1 MTTGGAMGGGRSFVD
16 ATGTPVP
23 LRSPIRTVVATDPEV
38 GALLVEIGA
47 TVIGCAGRLGEVPVI
62 GEDRSPDVREVAALR
77 PDGIITGTRD
87 GRHDLADPAVVE
99 ALRRVA
105 TVIAVDTARAAA
117 ARADLRALLGPTGRP
132 LPAAPSPVPPPVDP
146 LGELDPDAAP
156 AGHGVAELGP
166 RAAAVAREVARTG
179 HAAVLTD
186 GGREVAAIIDIADYR
201 RLVELVELVE
211 GLRLQR
217 R

>member
-1 MTTGGAMGGGRSFVD
+1 MSVGGAMGGGRSFVD

-62 GEDRSPDVREVAALR
+62 GDDRRPDAREVAALR

-87 GRHDLADPAVVE
+87 GRHDLDDPTVVD
-99 ALRRVA
+99 ALRRTA
-105 TVIAVDTARAAA
+105 PVIAVDLARAGGAV
-117 ARADLRALLGPTGRP
+117 ARAELRALLGPTGR
-132 LPAAPSPVPPPVDP
+132 STPPPVDP
-146 LGELDPDAAP
+146 LGELDASGQD
-156 AGHGVAELGP
+156 VAELGP
-166 RAAAVAREVARTG
+166 RAAALVRGVARTG

-186 GGREVAAIIDIADYR
+186 GGQDVAAIIDVADYR
-201 RLVELVELVE
+201 RLRELVELVQA
-211 GLRLQR
+211 LRL
-217 R
+217 